1 MRNSTLYK
9 MSLYAIST
17 SVAALTLMASS
28 ASAQLA
34 TYDAAVHRQT
44 QQVTQHTS
52 EILKSS
58 SEIQKQT
65 EAILKAVSGTRG
77 DAQSI
82 ANAALGGS
90 FNFGQAPSFSDVL
103 GGGTMNW
110 GQLNGDIQKTASAL
124 INGLRLVKSLSG
136 KENMANNSSTQA
148 AYESA
153 IGLTTSLVGI
163 VSGSQTAVTQRSRQF
178 QNIAGEIGKTQDIK
192 GSIDFNTQMQLQTA
206 QTTNEAIG
214 AITAISAAEQSRL
227 MQSLAEE
234 SGSADLLRYKRTR
247 Q

>member
-1 MRNSTLYK
+1 MRNSILYRTTLSIGVF
-9 MSLYAIST
+9 SL
-17 SVAALTLMASS
+17 VVNS

-103 GGGTMNW
+103 GGGAMNW

-163 VSGSQTAVTQRSRQF
+163 VSGSQTAVTASSRILLARS
-178 QNIAGEIGKTQDIK
+178 AKPKTSK
-192 GSIDFNTQMQLQTA
+192 APL
-206 QTTNEAIG
+206 
-214 AITAISAAEQSRL
+214 ISTPRCSCKRRKPPMRPL
-227 MQSLAEE
+227 VLLPPSVPL
-234 SGSADLLRYKRTR
+234 SKAD
-247 Q
+247 

>member
-1 MRNSTLYK
+1 MRNSILYRTTLSIGVF
-9 MSLYAIST
+9 SL
-17 SVAALTLMASS
+17 VVNS

-90 FNFGQAPSFSDVL
+90 FNFGQAPAFSDVL
-103 GGGTMNW
+103 GGGAMNW
-110 GQLNGDIQKTASAL
+110 GQLNDDIQKTASAL

-136 KENMANNSSTQA
+136 KEGMANNSSTQA